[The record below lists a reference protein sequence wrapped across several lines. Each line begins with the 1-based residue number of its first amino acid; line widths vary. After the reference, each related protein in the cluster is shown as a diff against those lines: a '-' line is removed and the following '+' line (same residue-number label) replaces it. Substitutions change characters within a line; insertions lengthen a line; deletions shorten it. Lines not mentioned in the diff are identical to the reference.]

1 MSKARARATSQGRIR
16 ARPGSPV
23 RGAAVTSVWRHS
35 SPSKLRAIRVG
46 PLDIIFTSGR
56 CVIEDLVSA
65 TSPHALLSSL
75 SLSIPFSLSLSAF
88 PRSLSSIPSP
98 DSNGLEYSDDSD
110 DPDPPRPPFRR
121 CLSAPSRR
129 KGRLRRRRR
138 AVPRGWQLAPVPP
151 APPTCRGRGG
161 RGNAQTSG
169 AAHPKPRRGCRPRRS
184 KTACHTGTG
193 CRPERGPHRN

>member
-129 KGRLRRRRR
+129 KGRLRRRRQT
-138 AVPRGWQLAPVPP
+138 VPRGWQLSPVPP
-151 APPTCRGRGG
+151 APPHLQRTRRPGATPKLGAKT
-161 RGNAQTSG
+161 AQG
-169 AAHPKPRRGCRPRRS
+169 LRS
-184 KTACHTGTG
+184 KTARHAGTE
-193 CRPERGPHRN
+193 CEPECGPRRN